1 MDRQACFVVNKTA
14 TRSPFSQLFTHL
26 LFTQR
31 FSKIYRKEQ
40 QQLTFKIELILL
52 TGLSRI
58 LTLRVLLIF
67 FFQVCWNLGKE
78 NHGKLYKE
86 KKEDIGIILL
96 I

>member
-14 TRSPFSQLFTHL
+14 TTSPNFSRIYYSHNASP
-26 LFTQR
+26 
-31 FSKIYRKEQ
+31 SKIYRKEQQ